1 MEVGVDDT
9 GLQGSNPRWCFHCK
23 LCVYIKRCALRPRLR
38 LVRDLWP
45 EISGSQQCSKDIYA
59 HRMQREGYRVPI
71 VAAFNASETSVSRFM
86 APVNHPHRN
95 ICIIYIIYYRAM

>member
-9 GLQGSNPRWCFHCK
+9 GLQGSKPRRCFRRK
-23 LCVYIKRCALRPRLR
+23 LCLYIILRVPRPRLR

-59 HRMQREGYRVPI
+59 CRMQREGYRVPI

-86 APVNHPHRN
+86 TPCKSSPSQY
-95 ICIIYIIYYRAM
+95 IYIYYNRVM